1 MNYTRLEYGSK
12 GDDVKNLQSTLNTK
26 GYSLDVDGSYGP
38 KTQAA
43 VKDYQSK
50 NNLAV
55 DGVVGNQTWTSLLG
69 SNNAPQNTVPS
80 ANKATTSNYNQSA
93 LVQAAQNRLN
103 NIEASK
109 PGGYQSKNNEQLQQ
123 LLNQVL
129 HPEAFSY
136 NPNND
141 STYLQ
146 YRDQYTAQGKKAM
159 EDSIGKAVSLS
170 GGFNNSYA
178 QQVGQSTYN
187 NYMSELTN
195 KIPELEQIAYQR
207 YRNELAD
214 KQAAY
219 ETLKNVEDTEY
230 SRYMDILNQ
239 YNAERDYAANRRDT
253 LSAEDYNRYLND
265 IQNEQWERQYNYQ
278 LDRDKIADERYDAE
292 TMYKKYRDSVEDSKW
307 NQEYRVARDERNY
320 QKKRDEAA
328 DEAAAAA
335 AQNEYYDKL
344 YSRYLDTL
352 KLSAD
357 NPKNQTLKE
366 DAENL
371 RSLLR
376 DSGMGTGGVSNYSA
390 LSEAATSLYSE
401 RNGARKLKNQI
412 DDWYDDGM
420 DMATI
425 EKLVKEV
432 TGKTVNDFFGQFIRS
447 E

>member
-1 MNYTRLEYGSK
+1 MNYTRLDYGSK
-12 GDDVKNLQSTLNTK
+12 GDDVKNLQSTLNAK

-69 SNNAPQNTVPS
+69 SNNASQNTAPS
-80 ANKATTSNYNQSA
+80 ANKTTTSNYNQSA

-207 YRNELAD
+207 YCNELAD

-219 ETLKNVEDTEY
+219 EALKNVEDTEY

-292 TMYKKYRDSVEDSKW
+292 TMYQKYRDSVADSQW

-328 DEAAAAA
+328 DQAAAAS

-366 DAENL
+366 DVENL

-401 RNGARKLKNQI
+401 RNGGRKLVNQI
-412 DDWYDDGM
+412 NKWYSEGVNM
-420 DMATI
+420 ETI

-432 TGKTVNDFFGQFIRS
+432 TGKTVNDFFGQFMRS